1 MASSW
6 MPSRVK
12 DREKLPGAALPA
24 DVVVG
29 GGAVI
34 GLVLGRD
41 GEHAVLYIQIDVL
54 LAEAG
59 QVGLEQV
66 VGALVP
72 DISAED
78 RRAAAA
84 LAEHAALQL
93 VKQIHHAA
101 VAAAGVGDHIHKSK
115 LLSVPAEH
123 PPARASL
130 NFGFIIVRDYEFF
143 VTQMC
148 HKCKY

>member
-12 DREKLPGAALPA
+12 DRGEAAGAALPA

-84 LAEHAALQL
+84 PPNMLRSNSSNRS
-93 VKQIHHAA
+93 IM
-101 VAAAGVGDHIHKSK
+101 
-115 LLSVPAEH
+115 LLLLRRV
-123 PPARASL
+123 
-130 NFGFIIVRDYEFF
+130 
-143 VTQMC
+143 
-148 HKCKY
+148 